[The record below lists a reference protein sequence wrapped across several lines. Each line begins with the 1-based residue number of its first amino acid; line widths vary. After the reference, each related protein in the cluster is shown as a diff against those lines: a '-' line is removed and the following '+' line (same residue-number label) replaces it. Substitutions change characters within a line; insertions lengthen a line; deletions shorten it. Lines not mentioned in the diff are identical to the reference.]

1 MHWPAPWCTSQII
14 PVWGELY
21 LFWPAEII
29 CIQRQYLKQFS
40 CQITVSDPGNS
51 PIFRTT
57 HFSRNNGTGRASQIL
72 TEQNLNIS
80 LRLFCCFWH
89 GLTVEFITITTIPH
103 CSPGLA
109 SRGLTNFPPEQTL
122 LTVLTP
128 GSSWHS
134 WHSWSPEILLWW
146 QCRQHRL
153 VSPGVLV
160 FIGRQGV
167 WTRRIHQQG
176 EPHWHAL

>member
-1 MHWPAPWCTSQII
+1 MVHQSNYPGMGRALFILTSWDNLHTETIFKT
-14 PVWGELY
+14 VFLSD
-21 LFWPAEII
+21 
-29 CIQRQYLKQFS
+29 QF
-40 CQITVSDPGNS
+40 SDPGNS
-51 PIFRTT
+51 PIFRIT
-57 HFSRNNGTGRASQIL
+57 HYSRNNGTGRASQIL

-80 LRLFCCFWH
+80 LCLFCCFWH
-89 GLTVEFITITTIPH
+89 GLAVEFITITTIPH
-103 CSPGLA
+103 CSLGPD

-122 LTVLTP
+122 LTGLTP

-153 VSPGVLV
+153 VSPGVSV

-167 WTRRIHQQG
+167 WSRRFTSTRWT
-176 EPHWHAL
+176 PLTCSLSD